1 LEIERRRLIAQ
12 WNGRSG
18 GLRDNKG
25 RARTR
30 FHFVGENGLTYCR
43 IKIPF
48 EDDNAEVETRMSLKN
63 QNRVCGK
70 CLQVAGKGAP
80 WLM

>member
-1 LEIERRRLIAQ
+1 MEIRRLIAQ
-12 WNGRSG
+12 WNGRSRG
-18 GLRDNKG
+18 VRDEKG
-25 RARTR
+25 RVRTR

-48 EDDNAEVETRMSLKN
+48 EDRNAEVETRMSLKGK
-63 QNRVCGK
+63 NRVCGK
-70 CLQVAGKGAP
+70 CLQVAGKGAT